1 MLPISYKT
9 TNMELK
15 NLSFPILNKKK
26 FSNYK
31 HSYCNYK
38 YKLSNKKYNIEEF
51 DPLKSYEN
59 LFCNDFLEYW
69 YQDKMCK
76 YKRGIFSSSSF
87 KPKIIAYR
95 QRIYKI
101 YLREFRKKGE

>member
-1 MLPISYKT
+1 MLPISYNT

-15 NLSFPILNKKK
+15 NRLFHILNKKK
-26 FSNYK
+26 LSHCK
-31 HSYCNYK
+31 HSYRNYK

-51 DPLKSYEN
+51 DPLKSYGN

-76 YKRGIFSSSSF
+76 YRIIASSSSSF
-87 KPKIIAYR
+87 KPKIKAYR
-95 QRIYKI
+95 QRICKI

>member
-15 NLSFPILNKKK
+15 NLSFHILNKKK
-26 FSNYK
+26 LSHYN
-31 HSYCNYK
+31 HSYDTYK
-38 YKLSNKKYNIEEF
+38 YKLIDKKYNIVEF
-51 DPLKSYEN
+51 DPLKSGGQ
-59 LFCNDFLEYW
+59 LFFNDFSEYW
-69 YQDKMCK
+69 FQDKMCK
-76 YKRGIFSSSSF
+76 YKRSIFSSSIF

-95 QRIYKI
+95 QRICKI

>member
-15 NLSFPILNKKK
+15 NRLFHILNKKK
-26 FSNYK
+26 LSHYN
-31 HSYCNYK
+31 HSYDTYK
-38 YKLSNKKYNIEEF
+38 YKLRDKKYNIVDF
-51 DPLKSYEN
+51 DPLKSGVQ
-59 LFCNDFLEYW
+59 LFFNDILEDW

-76 YKRGIFSSSSF
+76 YKRGIFSSSRF

-95 QRIYKI
+95 QRICKI
-101 YLREFRKKGE
+101 YLKEFRKKGE

>member
-1 MLPISYKT
+1 MLPISYKI

-26 FSNYK
+26 LSHYN
-31 HSYCNYK
+31 HSYDTYK
-38 YKLSNKKYNIEEF
+38 YKLRDKKYNIVEF
-51 DPLKSYEN
+51 DPLKSYGH
-59 LFCNDFLEYW
+59 LFFNDILEYW

-76 YKRGIFSSSSF
+76 YRIGISSSSSF
-87 KPKIIAYR
+87 KPKIKAYS